1 MRRSRTGLGIFIFII
16 YTVIP
21 TSFAMSGEG
30 EDLQNL
36 TGQVVPLVSTGPTS
50 SSFMAGG
57 ELHSR
62 GHLTSRSDI
71 QYTVQVKNQTGDPII
86 GSSLILVIEQIL
98 EVGGTQD
105 ATSRLGIQGA
115 DGQTDKN
122 KPFFQVPT
130 GTTDDLA
137 PYGVSDPIQIR
148 IRNPDLL
155 RLAPPTFSIYGVRR
169 TKTKQI
175 EDLREALIQKGILSP
190 EEATDIL
197 GSPHPAT
204 PNLP

>member
-1 MRRSRTGLGIFIFII
+1 MRRTELGVFLVLILPI
-16 YTVIP
+16 
-21 TSFAMSGEG
+21 SLALGGEK

-36 TGQVVPLVSTGPTS
+36 TGQVVPLVSSGQT

-57 ELHSR
+57 ELFSK
-62 GHLTSRSDI
+62 GNLTSRSDI

-86 GSSLILVIEQIL
+86 GSSLILIIEQIL
-98 EVGGTQD
+98 EVAGTRD
-105 ATSRLGIQGA
+105 ATSRLEIQGS
-115 DGQTDKN
+115 DGQTAEG

-130 GTTDDLA
+130 GSTDDLA

-155 RLAPPTFSIYGVRR
+155 RLTPPTFSIYGVRR
-169 TKTKQI
+169 TETKQI
-175 EDLREALIQKGILSP
+175 EDLREALIHKGILSP

-197 GSPHPAT
+197 GSPP
-204 PNLP
+204 PDNP

>member
-1 MRRSRTGLGIFIFII
+1 MRFISLGVFIFLVLPI
-16 YTVIP
+16 
-21 TSFAMSGEG
+21 SAAMSEEG

-36 TGQVVPLVSTGPTS
+36 SGQVIPLVSSGQS

-57 ELHSR
+57 ELFSK
-62 GHLTSRSDI
+62 GNLTSRSDI

-98 EVGGTQD
+98 EVSGTRD
-105 ATSRLGIQGA
+105 ATSRLDIKGY
-115 DGQTDKN
+115 DGHTSEN

-130 GTTDDLA
+130 GSTDDLA
-137 PYGVSDPIQIR
+137 PYGVSGPIQIR

-169 TKTKQI
+169 TETKQI
-175 EDLREALIQKGILSP
+175 EDLREALIQKGILSA

-197 GSPHPAT
+197 GIPPT
-204 PNLP
+204 ENP

>member
-1 MRRSRTGLGIFIFII
+1 MRGAGLGLFIFWIFPI
-16 YTVIP
+16 
-21 TSFAMSGEG
+21 SLALGGEQ

-36 TGQVVPLVSTGPTS
+36 TGQVVPLVSSDQTS
-50 SSFMAGG
+50 GFMGGG
-57 ELHSR
+57 ELFSN
-62 GHLTSRSDI
+62 GNLTSRSDI

-98 EVGGTQD
+98 EASGTRD
-105 ATSRLGIQGA
+105 AMSRLTIQDS
-115 DGQTDKN
+115 DGQTGEG
-122 KPFFQVPT
+122 KPFFKIPT

-137 PYGVSDPIQIR
+137 PYGVSDPIHIR

-169 TKTKQI
+169 AVTKQI
-175 EDLREALIQKGILSP
+175 EDLREVLIKKGILSA

-197 GSPHPAT
+197 GSPPQGNPHQP
-204 PNLP
+204 

>member
-1 MRRSRTGLGIFIFII
+1 MRRFGLGVFIFLILPI
-16 YTVIP
+16 
-21 TSFAMSGEG
+21 SLGFSKGG

-36 TGQVVPLVSTGPTS
+36 SGQVVPLVSPGQAN
-50 SSFMAGG
+50 SFVAGG
-57 ELHSR
+57 ELFSR
-62 GHLTSRSDI
+62 GNLTSRSDI

-86 GSSLILVIEQIL
+86 GASLILIIEQIL
-98 EVGGTQD
+98 EVSGTRD
-105 ATSRLGIQGA
+105 ATSRLDIQGY
-115 DGQTDKN
+115 DGYTSEN
-122 KPFFQVPT
+122 KPFFQVPV
-130 GTTDDLA
+130 GSTDDLA

-169 TKTKQI
+169 TETKQI

-197 GSPHPAT
+197 GTPPPAN
-204 PNLP
+204 P